1 MLLVNGMAA
10 LPQKFKVEEKNADT
24 RHVAR
29 NVTGLSILASRE
41 SMYFETGWES
51 EYGQNTGDCLS
62 NCNRVH
68 FMIVIKS
75 CILFIFHYQHHYHN
89 PTVHILHVRM
99 LH

>member
-51 EYGQNTGDCLS
+51 EYG
-62 NCNRVH
+62 
-68 FMIVIKS
+68 
-75 CILFIFHYQHHYHN
+75 
-89 PTVHILHVRM
+89 
-99 LH
+99 